1 MFKKFKKKII
11 TIECLCGPRTQN
23 SKNQF
28 LALKN
33 LLFRHVIS
41 RGFLERLA
49 PSLPMMSVGRSVEAT
64 ASSRDPEMAHGHPW
78 PELYKAEGLPVSHC
92 VGLRMQKHFTL

>member
-1 MFKKFKKKII
+1 
-11 TIECLCGPRTQN
+11 
-23 SKNQF
+23 
-28 LALKN
+28 
-33 LLFRHVIS
+33 
-41 RGFLERLA
+41 
-49 PSLPMMSVGRSVEAT
+49 MMSVGRSVEAT